1 MVCGGEERTMTGTA
15 RTALPPSPEALLG
28 ALRVVGLELGEPRA
42 YWWRGTYHFPL
53 DGHDGWTIGVTPESA
68 GRVKVGVYRWSRPV
82 DTVWARVV
90 DTGRLAQVVDEL
102 AHEIVGV
109 RAGA

>member
-1 MVCGGEERTMTGTA
+1 MTPTA
-15 RTALPPSPEALLG
+15 TALHPSPEAILG

-53 DGHDGWTIGVTPESA
+53 DQRDGWTIGVTPESA
-68 GRVKVGVYRWSRPV
+68 GRVKVGLYRWSRPA
-82 DTVWARVV
+82 DTLWARVV
-90 DTGRLAQVVDEL
+90 DTSRLASVVGDL
-102 AHEIVGV
+102 ASEFVGV